1 MSDNCQPHR
10 PVRFPFSAVAG
21 QAPFKLALILV
32 AINPKIGGVLISG
45 PRGCAKSTLARAMAD
60 VLPVGSAKEQMHE
73 FVTLPLGATDEM
85 LVGTLDLQQVLADKT
100 VAFNPGLLAKAH
112 GGVLYV
118 DEVNLLGDS
127 LVDLL
132 LDVAASG
139 INCVERDGISHQHAA
154 EFMLIGT
161 MNPDE
166 GELRPQLQDRFGL
179 AVQLDNQY
187 AIAERVDI
195 VRRREAFDQNPQA
208 FLADVETQ
216 QTELMERIGSARHLL
231 SDVVCS
237 DELRIQIAERCHAA
251 GVDGLRADIVWYRAA
266 LAHAAW
272 AGRNQVTF
280 EDIDAVAELVLS
292 HRRTQNGSSPD
303 SSSGSNGEGEA
314 DSDKNSG
321 GDFKRPPSTHLSTH
335 FSNRSSS
342 FGVNTDSPTTSPP
355 EGEKQAQGDWGAMLP
370 ESEKQLQKAVT
381 QDSPQHFQSQKALQQ
396 GAGNDQKLS
405 ALQQIR
411 SWASR
416 HKGLS
421 EGGGRSGTQLS
432 TKPNW
437 FASLIACRGQWP
449 LSKLVMAKAK
459 TGKPVLHV
467 ILLDTSSS
475 TLGSST
481 LVASTQG
488 QSLMAQA
495 KAAVL
500 EIGRSAYLAREHL
513 TIMGFGNQQ
522 VEDLLPRV
530 RAPKQLRSL
539 IDQVKAGGGTPLRQG
554 VERASQYLECI
565 KRQVPDLRVRTY
577 IITDGRTTQSVA
589 DLVLPGESLLIDI
602 EASQVKRGR
611 GQEIARSLNADYFA
625 LAY

>member
-1 MSDNCQPHR
+1 MPDNCQPHR

-32 AINPKIGGVLISG
+32 AINPKVGGVLISG

-60 VLPVGSAKEQMHE
+60 VLPTGSSEEITHE

-132 LDVAASG
+132 LDVASSG

-166 GELRPQLQDRFGL
+166 GELRSQLQDRFGL
-179 AVQLDNQY
+179 AVHLDNQY
-187 AIAERVDI
+187 AITERVDI

-208 FLADVETQ
+208 FLADFETQ
-216 QTELMERIGSARHLL
+216 QAELMERIGSARHLL
-231 SDVVCS
+231 SDVVCN
-237 DELRIQIAERCHAA
+237 DELRIQIAERCHGA

-266 LAHAAW
+266 LTHAAW
-272 AGRNQVTF
+272 AGRTQVTS

-292 HRRTQNGSSPD
+292 HRQTQRGSSPD
-303 SSSGSNGEGEA
+303 SSSGSNGNGED
-314 DSDKNSG
+314 DSPKNSG
-321 GDFKRPPSTHLSTH
+321 GNFKRPPSTHLSTH
-335 FSNRSSS
+335 VSNSLSST
-342 FGVNTDSPTTSPP
+342 GVSTDSPASSQS
-355 EGEKQAQGDWGAMLP
+355 EGEKKAQGDWGAMLP
-370 ESEKQLQKAVT
+370 ESEKALQKSAT
-381 QDSPQHFQSQKALQQ
+381 QDTARNFQARQESQQRV
-396 GAGNDQKLS
+396 GNDQKLS

-411 SWASR
+411 GWASR
-416 HKGLS
+416 HKGIS
-421 EGGGRSGTQLS
+421 RGGVRSGTQLS
-432 TKPNW
+432 GKPNW
-437 FASLIACRGQWP
+437 FASLIASRGQWP
-449 LSKLVMAKAK
+449 LPKLIMKKVK

-475 TLGSST
+475 TL
-481 LVASTQG
+481 G

-554 VERASQYLECI
+554 VEHASQYIESM
-565 KRQVPDLRVRTY
+565 KRQVPELRVRTY
-577 IITDGRTTQSVA
+577 LITDGRTTQSIA
-589 DLVLPGESLLIDI
+589 DLALPGESLLIDI

-611 GQEIARSLNADYFA
+611 GKEIARSLNADYFA
-625 LAY
+625 LA